1 VVDKI
6 TGAVSRALSIYVY
19 FVGWTTGRK
28 MKREN
33 LSATDLAEKG
43 EREEGEEI
51 IEGGGDEENVTT
63 THRGR
68 IDTGGIPR

>member
-1 VVDKI
+1 
-6 TGAVSRALSIYVY
+6 
-19 FVGWTTGRK
+19 